1 MTKPLVQFVS
11 IIPGLDE
18 IEECRPKPTNKYIPQ
33 WWKDM
38 PLDAFHQSHIIPAME
53 TVKGCPSFPDFFS
66 QGFVIP
72 AWCDILL
79 NYDKKTEQWSTK
91 SGRKDGGNQFMVE
104 SHPKEQFLR
113 FVDAKFMGDKQYFT
127 FKFVCPWQVIT
138 PKGYSVLQLP
148 MFYHYSNEFTVMPG
162 IIDTSV
168 HHEINQQVA
177 FTSDKDE
184 VFIPRGTPIA
194 QYIPF
199 KNTKYDIEIRY
210 QTEQDEKLFA
220 KNHHKLISKFT
231 NGYRHMRKEAEGK

>member
-1 MTKPLVQFVS
+1 MFKNKTRKPLIQFVS
-11 IIPGLDE
+11 NIPGLDE
-18 IEECRPKPTNKYIPQ
+18 IEECKPKPTNKYIPQ

-38 PLDAFHQSHIIPAME
+38 PLDAFHQSHIVPAME

-79 NYDKKTEQWSTK
+79 NYDKKTEQWSTR
-91 SGRKDGGNQFMVE
+91 SGRKDGSNQFMVE

-113 FVDAKFMGDKQYFT
+113 FADAKFMGDKQYFI

-177 FTSDKDE
+177 FTSDKNE
-184 VFIPRGTPIA
+184 IFIPRGTPIA

-199 KNTKYDIEIRY
+199 KNTKYNIKIRSA
-210 QTEQDEKLFA
+210 TEQDKKLFA
-220 KNHHKLISKFT
+220 KSHQKLIGKFT
-231 NGYRHMRKEAEGK
+231 NGYRYMKK